1 MNQCFPQRYK
11 HLYKVM
17 PGDSI
22 SKVLY
27 RLYGKENYK
36 KMLEVVVYNNPQIAR
51 NPDYIRIGQILDVSP
66 YKHPAMNRIGFGEY
80 LNVERAF
87 GQLGDKGEKI
97 LTQAPDIGNQ
107 VEVVDGVLKFSKSFS
122 QNAVSSTFKHVNDQ
136 LMNVKRLM
144 EQATSFDGGASRL
157 RQNVKQFFKQPEVRS
172 KFQDMPR
179 ALRAKIINDRD
190 LLFSGQKLTQK
201 LVKVPN
207 NVRPSQVPQYLA
219 RTSKISKYAK
229 VGKYGFGLALSV
241 GLGAWEIIEAPIE
254 RKTKVLF
261 REVGGISVGAAI
273 GSSASTVV
281 CVWVLGITTGPGALT
296 CPIIVGGLGS
306 YLGSEFARGV
316 IDDEYTRF
324 H

>member
-36 KMLEVVVYNNPQIAR
+36 KMLEAVVYNNPQIAR

-66 YKHPAMNRIGFGEY
+66 YKHSPMDRIGFGEY

-122 QNAVSSTFKHVNDQ
+122 QNAVSSTFKHVDDQ

-241 GLGAWEIIEAPIE
+241 GLGAWEIYDAPEE
-254 RKTKVLF
+254 RKVKVAY
-261 REVGGISVGAAI
+261 REAGGIAGGAVFGGAVT
-273 GSSASTVV
+273 SLV
-281 CVWVLGITTGPGALT
+281 CVITLGLTTGPGALA
-296 CPIIVGGLGS
+296 CIIAVGGPAT
-306 YLGSEFARGV
+306 YIGSEMAKGE
-316 IDDEYTRF
+316 IDDEYARF